1 MNELFLAITDLLLP
15 LSAKKKALNETKH
28 HHL

>member
-1 MNELFLAITDLLLP
+1 MNELFLATTDILLP
-15 LSAKKKALNETKH
+15 LLAKKKALNETKH